1 MGYGEA
7 GSTSGESG
15 MVEASPPPRT
25 YGVLLLV
32 LAGSLLANSL
42 AGPLFRGLVTY
53 PVSET
58 VTNQLLGLELVT
70 VFIVVPWA
78 TLAGVAG
85 VRGARASPLFGFA
98 PSAYAAYMLVQY
110 ILGPEYDHYSVVVL
124 GQLLLFVLAAGLMIW
139 SWTLS
144 AYTPVPSR
152 DRRGSRRHGLIL
164 FALGAFVTLRYAGA
178 SAVRSPAPGSETSS
192 RGSEPSTGPSSC
204 SIWGSWCLHGR
215 RRLCARLRCWGR
227 GSCPVRGD
235 RLVRAGS
242 PVSDRDGCRHGGQGR
257 SACLSSHNA
266 PVGCCLGGVRLVRL
280 AHVPKAS
287 ATHRVLGPGRA

>member
-124 GQLLLFVLAAGLMIW
+124 GQLLLFVLAAG
-139 SWTLS
+139 
-144 AYTPVPSR
+144 
-152 DRRGSRRHGLIL
+152 
-164 FALGAFVTLRYAGA
+164 
-178 SAVRSPAPGSETSS
+178 
-192 RGSEPSTGPSSC
+192 
-204 SIWGSWCLHGR
+204 
-215 RRLCARLRCWGR
+215 
-227 GSCPVRGD
+227 
-235 RLVRAGS
+235 
-242 PVSDRDGCRHGGQGR
+242 
-257 SACLSSHNA
+257 
-266 PVGCCLGGVRLVRL
+266 
-280 AHVPKAS
+280 
-287 ATHRVLGPGRA
+287 